1 MRARKL
7 HTPPSHA
14 AKRSGGRIKKPDT
27 TEVVVWVSQN
37 RGILTSIADRAN
49 VTPQMVH
56 MVLRGLRKS
65 EGGKIERMLKEAG
78 APGAK

>member
-1 MRARKL
+1 MRTRKP
-7 HTPPSHA
+7 HTPVA
-14 AKRSGGRIKKPDT
+14 QRSRGRVKKPDT

-65 EGGKIERMLKEAG
+65 VGGKVERMLKEAG

>member
-1 MRARKL
+1 MRTRKP
-7 HTPPSHA
+7 HTPVA
-14 AKRSGGRIKKPDT
+14 QRNRGRVKKPDT

>member
-1 MRARKL
+1 MRARKP
-7 HTPPSHA
+7 HAPPV
-14 AKRSGGRIKKPDT
+14 KRNGSRIKKPDT

-37 RGILTSIADRAN
+37 RGILTSIADRLN

-65 EGGKIERMLKEAG
+65 EGGKIERMLREAG

>member
-1 MRARKL
+1 M
-7 HTPPSHA
+7 
-14 AKRSGGRIKKPDT
+14 
-27 TEVVVWVSQN
+27 WVSQN
-37 RGILTSIADRAN
+37 RGILTSIADRLN

-65 EGGKIERMLKEAG
+65 EGGKIERMLREAG